1 MIESDNLESPDY
13 IRIQQNVK
21 EKSSPKYMEED
32 YVILISNFLYIVPRE
47 QRIVTSVLGVLRT
60 SQTLRSLRYQIDRSY
75 QTSVIDVAYGL
86 LR

>member
-1 MIESDNLESPDY
+1 MIESDNLESPNY
-13 IRIQQNVK
+13 SHIEQNVK

-47 QRIVTSVLGVLRT
+47 QRIVTAMLGVLRT

-75 QTSVIDVAYGL
+75 QTSVADVVYGL

>member
-1 MIESDNLESPDY
+1 
-13 IRIQQNVK
+13 
-21 EKSSPKYMEED
+21 MEED

-60 SQTLRSLRYQIDRSY
+60 SQILRSLRYQIDISY
-75 QTSVIDVAYGL
+75 QTSVADGVYGL